1 MLLNIILLVCNKIDF
16 LLITFHLG
24 ESLEKLSLMICRKEE
39 GMLIQP
45 TFNVSV
51 IFGKRDEVRKP
62 MLYSVP
68 LVSIKVFDQL
78 NTHLQPMLVACA
90 RQLIENIRYFPLILI
105 MIVSHI

>member
-1 MLLNIILLVCNKIDF
+1 M
-16 LLITFHLG
+16 
-24 ESLEKLSLMICRKEE
+24 EKLSLMICRKEE

-68 LVSIKVFDQL
+68 LVSIK
-78 NTHLQPMLVACA
+78 C
-90 RQLIENIRYFPLILI
+90 LIN
-105 MIVSHI
+105 